1 MSEGKIK
8 SLDIAVPLFNEEE
21 SVENL
26 YVEILPILAALNDQE
41 IEANLLLLN
50 DGSTDKTLKK
60 LNDLFTNVQN
70 AKIINH
76 EENQNLGGFLRTI
89 QNEIKSQFVVF
100 LDSDCTFNPK
110 LILDMVKINI
120 ENVDVVNGSPYHPQ
134 GVIDGVKPSRLII
147 SKTANNIYRKLVT
160 GNVYTF
166 TSIFKMY
173 RSEKIKN
180 IDIKFNDF
188 VAVAELFIRTIK
200 QGSNVVDFPATLSI
214 RETGESKIRILQ
226 SIVNHIKLMILLLTK
241 KIS

>member
-50 DGSTDKTLKK
+50 DGSTDKTLEK

-188 VAVAELFIRTIK
+188 VAVTELFIKTIK
-200 QGSNVVDFPATLSI
+200 QGSKVIEFPTTLSI
-214 RETGESKIRILQ
+214 RQTGESKIRILQ
-226 SIVNHIKLMILLLTK
+226 SIVNHIKLMTLLLTK
-241 KIS
+241 KI

>member
-1 MSEGKIK
+1 M
-8 SLDIAVPLFNEEE
+8 
-21 SVENL
+21 
-26 YVEILPILAALNDQE
+26 
-41 IEANLLLLN
+41 
-50 DGSTDKTLKK
+50 
-60 LNDLFTNVQN
+60 NDLFTNVQN
-70 AKIINH
+70 TKIINH

-188 VAVAELFIRTIK
+188 VAVAELFI
-200 QGSNVVDFPATLSI
+200 LSLI
-214 RETGESKIRILQ
+214 
-226 SIVNHIKLMILLLTK
+226 HI
-241 KIS
+241 